1 MAMAAATPCWAT
13 LGASP
18 RANWALLIICLTALG
33 TTISPCQAFLKG
45 LDFPC
50 DKPNGE
56 EIEIPNYLKTATV
69 RIRCECQDGVGQCQ
83 KINDKCLDD
92 LKGCH
97 FVTSVTSSNS
107 NVTKCDKV
115 CRPCH
120 TSADGILRNSGTTW
134 SDENCHMSQCF
145 SGVVTS
151 SRLQCPTPMCPDPVL
166 PNPAEK
172 SVTQCC
178 PSCRGCSRAG
188 QLFSEGESKPDY
200 LDPCN
205 ECTCRKGHLEC
216 VKRACPV
223 LPCARN
229 LHKTVKG
236 QCCPICARQA
246 IPGAVPANRR
256 NKCQFRNREYFPGQ
270 RIAIDDD
277 QCTTCICSA
286 GGTNTNHPLGGVVE
300 CNRKICPDLK
310 CPYRFRY
317 HRRGD
322 CCPKCMA
329 EPGYKI
335 PAVTCRHDGNIYQK
349 GDAWTS
355 KCDECTC
362 GPKGRVTCTPQK
374 CPDLRQC
381 PPGYKLKKGNK
392 CCDTCELED
401 GVCTVFGDP
410 HYKTFDGQIFNFQ
423 GSCKYLLAQ
432 DCGGSGDTIPH
443 RSRSARGGNNNN
455 NNSTFSIRITN
466 DARDSLAF
474 SWTRTITI
482 RLYNVPKQDNS
493 KMETE
498 DLKVSLLQG
507 MRVKINGKRVTL
519 PYIRMGVLSA
529 MKDGYKIVLRT
540 ADGK

>member
-1 MAMAAATPCWAT
+1 MAAATTLWWAW
-13 LGASP
+13 
-18 RANWALLIICLTALG
+18 WALLICFLGLTAC
-33 TTISPCQAFLKG
+33 PCQAFLRG

-50 DKPNGE
+50 DKANGE
-56 EIEIPNYLKTATV
+56 EIEIPKYLKTAAV

-97 FVTSVTSSNS
+97 FVTSVTKSSN
-107 NVTKCDKV
+107 NVTKCDKE

-120 TSADGILRNSGTTW
+120 TTSTDDDDDGIRRHNSGTTW
-134 SDENCHMSQCF
+134 SDEKCHMSQCF
-145 SGVVTS
+145 SGVVTR
-151 SRLQCPTPMCPDPVL
+151 SRLQCATPMCPDPVI
-166 PNPAEK
+166 PNPE
-172 SVTQCC
+172 SVQCC

-188 QLFSEGESKPDY
+188 QLFTEGESKPDF

-216 VKRACPV
+216 VKRAYPV
-223 LPCARN
+223 LPCPRN
-229 LHKTVKG
+229 MHKTVKG
-236 QCCPICARQA
+236 QCCPICLRRA
-246 IPGAVPANRR
+246 IPAAIPANR
-256 NKCQFRNREYFPGQ
+256 NKCLFRNREYFPGQ
-270 RIAIDDD
+270 QIDIADD
-277 QCTTCICSA
+277 QCTSCIC
-286 GGTNTNHPLGGVVE
+286 GTNSGVIE

-322 CCPKCMA
+322 CCPRCMA

-335 PAVTCRHDGNIYQK
+335 PAVTCQHDGNIYQK

-362 GPKGRVTCTPQK
+362 DGGGPKGRVTCKPQK
-374 CPDLRQC
+374 CPALRQC
-381 PPGYKLKKGNK
+381 PPGSRLKKGK

-432 DCGGSGDTIPH
+432 DCGTGGGGAGSSSTSSSTH
-443 RSRSARGGNNNN
+443 RARSARH
-455 NNSTFSIRITN
+455 NSTFSIRITN

-482 RLYNVPKQDNS
+482 RLYDVPRQDSSNG
-493 KMETE
+493 TE

-540 ADGK
+540 ADGKFLKIFYIAIQNK